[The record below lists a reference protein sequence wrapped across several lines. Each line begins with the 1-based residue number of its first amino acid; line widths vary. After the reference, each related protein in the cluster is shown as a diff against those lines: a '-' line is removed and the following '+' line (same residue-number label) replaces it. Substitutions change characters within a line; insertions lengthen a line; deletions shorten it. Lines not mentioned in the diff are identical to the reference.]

1 MRGGVPV
8 LIYIYMCVCVYITY
22 LGGVGRGFPE
32 VLFRDGANAGRLADL
47 LKGVDRVLELDIRH
61 TGRVDL
67 LGGGGAVHGGRDGR
81 GWGWEEGR
89 RGVRGAGGGEEAPR
103 GEADYK
109 WGGRG
114 RVCVLGVMKGGTIRC
129 FPILCVC
136 RSEKGAGAGHEGHVV
151 GEENEGRRVVASHV
165 VRAMAM
171 VRHEEHWT
179 PL

>member
-1 MRGGVPV
+1 M
-8 LIYIYMCVCVYITY
+8 
-22 LGGVGRGFPE
+22 
-32 VLFRDGANAGRLADL
+32 
-47 LKGVDRVLELDIRH
+47 
-61 TGRVDL
+61 
-67 LGGGGAVHGGRDGR
+67 
-81 GWGWEEGR
+81 
-89 RGVRGAGGGEEAPR
+89 RGAGGGEEAPR